1 MHSVSLYHM
10 RAFNKHKKYDDGS
23 NYAPLDDVNGKDIV
37 DIFKAFADELTKD
50 DFEVSEE
57 DKTVI
62 SFQQPNV
69 SAGGRCIWGVINTGE
84 FGNKGNIQDYRTGKL
99 SYAKKPNDA
108 DVKEIFY
115 LLFSPEKKNEAIFVL
130 HNISGNGIKTI
141 LDKKFGNRFK
151 AQTKLNLQFN
161 PVAYEKA
168 VEQWLQGQ
176 VKEIRAINFTPFSD
190 KTDALPGMGHK
201 QAILVLKPERN
212 RSFGK
217 FLNFRKGERSEAIEF
232 LETNCKD
239 LKAVVAIDGK
249 ERVFRIGGNRQNP
262 VFRLDLGEEV
272 TVEHGVP
279 DFNEMYEWAVGVV
292 NDICA
297 KVYPG
302 MGVKLCLEK

>member
-23 NYAPLDDVNGKDIV
+23 HYAPLDNVNGKDIV
-37 DIFKAFADELTKD
+37 NIFKSFADDLTKESFD
-50 DFEVSEE
+50 VSEE

-62 SFQQPNV
+62 SFQKPNV
-69 SAGGRCIWGVINTGE
+69 IAGGRCIWGIINTGE
-84 FGNKGNIQDYRTGKL
+84 FGSKSNIQNYRTGKL
-99 SYAKKPNDA
+99 SYSKKPNDA

-115 LLFSPEKKNEAIFVL
+115 LFFSPENKNEAIFVL
-130 HNISGNGIKTI
+130 HNVSGNGIKTI
-141 LDKKFGNRFK
+141 LDKKFGKKFK
-151 AQTKLNLQFN
+151 EETKLNLQFN

-168 VEQWLQGQ
+168 VQHWLQGQ

-190 KTDALPGMGHK
+190 KTNSLPGMGHK
-201 QAILVLKPERN
+201 QAILILKPERN
-212 RSFGK
+212 KSFGR
-217 FLNFRKGERSEAIEF
+217 FFNFRKGEKSEAIEF
-232 LETNCKD
+232 LESNCKD

-272 TVEHGVP
+272 SVEHGVP
-279 DFNEMYEWAVGVV
+279 DFDEMFEWAVEIV
-292 NDICA
+292 NELCT